1 MALRTRKNLS
11 VSLPAPM
18 VELLDRASRLQHR
31 TRSELI
37 REAVHEYFSRRIPV
51 AEATPEEEH
60 EMQRG
65 LEEHARGEYVTLEK
79 LLHDL
84 EDRTQP
90 ASREGV

>member
-1 MALRTRKNLS
+1 
-11 VSLPAPM
+11 M

-37 REAVHEYFSRRIPV
+37 REAVHAYFSRRIPV
-51 AEATPEEEH
+51 AEATPEAAR

-65 LEEHARGEYVTLEK
+65 LEEHAQGAYVTLEQ

>member
-18 VELLDRASRLQHR
+18 VKLLDRASRVQHR
-31 TRSELI
+31 SRSELI

-51 AEATPEEEH
+51 EEATPEDAQ

-65 LEEHARGEYVTLEK
+65 HEEHAQGAYVTLEQ